1 MINSACF
8 FFYPPNEKKE
18 REDYSLA
25 QFACA
30 IQMHCFAEEKKAQGT
45 FREGGR
51 SKENTSEKEARAR
64 VSACMRACVH
74 ACERARAREREKARA
89 QASVCVVSER

>member
-1 MINSACF
+1 MVDLTLGMVQDDNSAF
-8 FFYPPNEKKE
+8 FFFLPPK
-18 REDYSLA
+18 REEGEGRPQLA

-51 SKENTSEKEARAR
+51 SKENTSEKDERAR
-64 VSACMRACVH
+64 VSACMRACV
-74 ACERARAREREKARA
+74 
-89 QASVCVVSER
+89 

>member
-1 MINSACF
+1 MHFS
-8 FFYPPNEKKE
+8 FFYP
-18 REDYSLA
+18 REEGEGRPQLA

-64 VSACMRACVH
+64 VSACMRVS
-74 ACERARAREREKARA
+74 EREREKARA
-89 QASVCVVSER
+89 RESERAGECVCVVSER